1 MKNKFLLIICTLLP
15 FHGVT
20 LSSFFAELFAE
31 NHNQFIKYLN
41 NLDLNSYYLK
51 KIPNN
56 EYIVCKDFVNAIRKS
71 FAEINSPLKQII
83 LI

>member
-31 NHNQFIKYLN
+31 NYNQFIKYLN
-41 NLDLNSYYLK
+41 KLDLNSDYLK
-51 KIPNN
+51 KTINN
-56 EYIVCKDFVNAIRKS
+56 EYIVCKDFVNAISKP
-71 FAEINSPLKQII
+71 FAEINSPLKEIMSI
-83 LI
+83 